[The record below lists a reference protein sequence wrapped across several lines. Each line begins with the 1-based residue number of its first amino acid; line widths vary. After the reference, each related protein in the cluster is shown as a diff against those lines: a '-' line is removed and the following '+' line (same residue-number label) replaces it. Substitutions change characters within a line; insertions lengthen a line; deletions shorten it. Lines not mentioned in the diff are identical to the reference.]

1 MALVLQ
7 LAKKG
12 RVMEDEGQLT
22 CHAPWLPGIPL
33 YTCLRELLLTAFFHR
48 RNGGYRSCSRSHSQN
63 LNLTLDSH

>member
-22 CHAPWLPGIPL
+22 CHAPWVPGIHL
-33 YTCLRELLLTAFFHR
+33 YTCLGEVLLTAFFTEEMEVTEVVQGHTAR
-48 RNGGYRSCSRSHSQN
+48 
-63 LNLTLDSH
+63 T

>member
-22 CHAPWLPGIPL
+22 CHAPWLPGIHL
-33 YTCLRELLLTAFFHR
+33 YTCL
-48 RNGGYRSCSRSHSQN
+48 
-63 LNLTLDSH
+63 

>member
-22 CHAPWLPGIPL
+22 CHAPWVLGSHL
-33 YTCLRELLLTAFFHR
+33 YTCLREVLLTAFFTEEMEVIEVVQGHTAR
-48 RNGGYRSCSRSHSQN
+48 
-63 LNLTLDSH
+63 T